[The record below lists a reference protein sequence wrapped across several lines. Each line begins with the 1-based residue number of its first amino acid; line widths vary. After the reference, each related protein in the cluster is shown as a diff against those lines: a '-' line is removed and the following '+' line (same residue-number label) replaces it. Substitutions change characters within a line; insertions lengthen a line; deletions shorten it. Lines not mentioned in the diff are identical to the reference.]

1 MAPARRAEGA
11 PALRPEPLPALYVAS
26 TRDGDRIDPERRW
39 MTERAPACPLPPDPA
54 WEARA
59 EGDDE

>member
-1 MAPARRAEGA
+1 
-11 PALRPEPLPALYVAS
+11 VAS